1 VARFC
6 ILYTTVIA
14 DIVCFVLHPAFT

>member
-14 DIVCFVLHPAFT
+14 DMVCFVLHPAFT